1 MKKSN
6 NIKVICLNSKED
18 FEKVSKKVTLLIAE
32 LVRSGQIGWGPERK
46 E

>member
-1 MKKSN
+1 MKNSN

-18 FEKVSKKVTLLIAE
+18 FEKINKKYTLLIAE
-32 LVRSGQIGWGPERK
+32 LVKSGQLGCALER